1 MADHWFSLH
10 LNRRG
15 TSMARYLMLIR
26 HHEDY
31 RNAAIPQALLDE
43 MGEFVTEKLKSGVLI
58 DTAGLR
64 PSSETATV
72 RLSRGKVKAT
82 DGPYTEAKEVIGGY
96 ALINARSRAEAI
108 DIVTAFV
115 ELHRR
120 NWPEF
125 ECAVEMRPIE
135 GDESESS
142 LSSVTSERASS

>member
-1 MADHWFSLH
+1 M
-10 LNRRG
+10 
-15 TSMARYLMLIR
+15 
-26 HHEDY
+26 
-31 RNAAIPQALLDE
+31 
-43 MGEFVTEKLKSGVLI
+43 KSGVLT

-64 PSSETATV
+64 PTLETATV
-72 RLSRGKVKAT
+72 RLSRGRVSVT
-82 DGPYTEAKEVIGGY
+82 DGPFTEAKEVIGGY

-135 GDESESS
+135 DRK
-142 LSSVTSERASS
+142 SVV